1 MMRCIYVFIVLVTLI
16 SCSTNSTLPKA
27 NIVKESERTLE
38 KAERAIISNDTE
50 AKELIEASLSLSLAT
65 NIPDLKIRSYL
76 LRVHYEIK
84 EGNLDKALKNL
95 NMAKEVSLNENP
107 ELMPYINYYEYL
119 IGYISNNQERI
130 NQLLKDTTNYP
141 DNVLTAIYLLKSL
154 IYIKSNNFKLAEEF
168 AQKSFKLSDKKN
180 FLIEKSYTL
189 KILSYINLRKNNT
202 NEAIKMINE
211 SLSIDRSLNLLDY
224 LYWDLEALAKIY
236 WISRD
241 KEKAIYYY
249 KSAYELALSNK
260 NEAKS
265 NYFKSIIDNL
275 LK

>member
-1 MMRCIYVFIVLVTLI
+1 MMRCLYVFIVLVTLI
-16 SCSTNSTLPKA
+16 SCSTNLTLPKA

-76 LRVHYEIK
+76 FRVHYEIK
-84 EGNLDKALKNL
+84 EGNIDKALKNL

-107 ELMPYINYYEYL
+107 ELMPYISYYEYL
-119 IGYISNNQERI
+119 IGYISNNQEKI
-130 NQLLKDTTNYP
+130 NQLLEDTTNYP

-154 IYIKSNNFKLAEEF
+154 IYIKANNFKLAEEY
-168 AQKSFKLSDKKN
+168 AQKSLKLSDKKN

-224 LYWDLEALAKIY
+224 LYWDLEALARIY

-265 NYFKSIIDNL
+265 NYFKLVIDNL